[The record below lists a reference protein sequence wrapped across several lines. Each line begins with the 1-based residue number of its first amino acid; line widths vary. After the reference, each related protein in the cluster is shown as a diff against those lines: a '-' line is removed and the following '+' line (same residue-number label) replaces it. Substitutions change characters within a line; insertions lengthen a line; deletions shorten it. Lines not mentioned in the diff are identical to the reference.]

1 MSIILNSIEQIK
13 KTALANLEEEGN
25 VAPMFFL
32 SDGKEVRILPVSF
45 SNNDDKDQI
54 MRGIKHLIQTGKIS
68 EYLFISESWTVA
80 LNKDESVQKQYDEYG
95 SLADHPQREEILF
108 MQYSSM
114 SEEVLYKANIIRD
127 GDKVSLGE
135 WEIFG
140 STKKEDKV
148 NFAGRFSNMFEKSMA
163 AFN

>member
-32 SDGKEVRILPVSF
+32 SDGKEVKILPVSF
-45 SNNDDKDQI
+45 SNNDDKDKLMQ
-54 MRGIKHLIQTGKIS
+54 GIKHLIQVGKIN
-68 EYLFISESWTVA
+68 EYLFISESWTVS
-80 LNKDESVQKQYDEYG
+80 LKKDESVQKQYEEYG

-114 SEEVLYKANIIRD
+114 SEEVLYKANIIRE
-127 GDKVSLGE
+127 GDKASLGK
-135 WEIFG
+135 WEVFG
-140 STKKEDKV
+140 STRKEEKV

>member
-32 SDGKEVRILPVSF
+32 SDGKEVKILPVSF

-54 MRGIKHLIQTGKIS
+54 MRGIKHLIQVGKIS
-68 EYLFISESWTVA
+68 EYLFISESWTVS
-80 LNKDESVQKQYDEYG
+80 LKKDESVQKQYDEYG

-114 SEEVLYKANIIRD
+114 SEEVLHKANIIRE
-127 GDKVSLGE
+127 GDKASLGK

-140 STKKEDKV
+140 STKKEEKV

>member
-1 MSIILNSIEQIK
+1 MSIILNSIEHIK
-13 KTALANLEEEGN
+13 KTALANLEQEGN
-25 VAPMFFL
+25 IAPMFFL
-32 SDGKEVRILPVSF
+32 SDGKEVKILPVTF
-45 SNNDDKDQI
+45 SNNDDKDKLMQV
-54 MRGIKHLIQTGKIS
+54 IKHLIQIGKIN
-68 EYLFISESWTVA
+68 EYLFISESWTVS
-80 LNKDESVQKQYDEYG
+80 LKKDESVQKQYDEYG

-114 SEEVLYKANIIRD
+114 SEEVLHKANIIRE
-127 GDKVSLGE
+127 GDKASLGK

-140 STKKEDKV
+140 STRKEEKV

>member
-25 VAPMFFL
+25 IAPMFFL
-32 SDGKEVRILPVSF
+32 SDGKEVKILPVIF
-45 SNNDDKDQI
+45 NNNDDKDKLMQI
-54 MRGIKHLIQTGKIS
+54 IKHLIQIGKIN
-68 EYLFISESWTVA
+68 EYLFISESWTVS
-80 LNKDESVQKQYDEYG
+80 LKKDESVQKQYDEYG

-114 SEEVLYKANIIRD
+114 SEEVLHKANIIRE
-127 GDKVSLGE
+127 GDKASLGK

-140 STKKEDKV
+140 STRKEYKV